1 MLANTLKL
9 AVVTAFPRDP
19 ESPHGGVEAVSVSL
33 VRALAKRE
41 ELGVHVVTTD
51 RNCDAENISQ
61 WAGATIHRLPARYGK
76 LLVYAVGQGRRQV
89 QAYLRSLKPDVVHAH
104 DTYGLM
110 VKGLE
115 IPRVFTVHGFIYE
128 DTQYSSQRFSRL
140 RSILWRWVETSGWAD
155 QPHIISNSPYVRE
168 RLCGIVKGTIH
179 DIENPTAEEFF
190 GIKRKATNGTVFSA
204 AVICEQK
211 NTLGLLKAIEQ
222 LALQG
227 TQVHLRLAGRVV
239 DAEYGR
245 RVEEFARRPAL
256 HGRVSMLGSING
268 SQVRQELAS
277 AAAFALL
284 SFQEGAPVG
293 IAEAMAVGVPVVT
306 SNRCGMPYM
315 VRHGE
320 TGFLVEPTDAD
331 DAARKLRLILTNPA
345 LATQMS
351 LRAREIASD
360 RFHPERVAQ
369 RTVEVY
375 QQLLRDRVP
384 QTTCGRLA
392 LLPT

>member
-1 MLANTLKL
+1 MNVAI
-9 AVVTAFPRDP
+9 VTTFPRDP
-19 ESPHGGVEAVSVSL
+19 ESPHGGVEAVSISL

-41 ELGVHVVTTD
+41 DLDVHVVTTD

-61 WAGATIHRLPARYGK
+61 WAGATIHRLPARYSK
-76 LLVYAVGQGRRQV
+76 LLAYAVGKGRRQV
-89 QAYLRSLKPDVVHAH
+89 QAYLRRLKPDVVHAH

-115 IPRVFTVHGFIYE
+115 IPRVFTVHGFIHE
-128 DTQYSSQRFSRL
+128 DTLYSGQRFCRL
-140 RSILWRWVETSGWAD
+140 RSILWRRVETSGWAD
-155 QPHIISNSPYVRE
+155 QPHIISISPYVRE
-168 RLCGIVKGTIH
+168 RLRGIARGVIH
-179 DIENPTAEEFF
+179 DIENPIAEEFF
-190 GIKRKATNGTVFSA
+190 QIKRTATNGTVFSA
-204 AVICEQK
+204 GVICQRK
-211 NTLGLLKAIEQ
+211 NTLGLLEAIER

-227 TQVHLRLAGRVV
+227 TQVHLRLAGRAM
-239 DAEYGR
+239 DAAYGR
-245 RVEEFARRPAL
+245 RVEEFVRRPAL
-256 HGRVSMLGSING
+256 IGRVTMLGPISG

-284 SFQEGAPVG
+284 SFEEGAPVG

-331 DAARKLRLILTNPA
+331 DAARKLGLILTNPA

-351 LRAREIASD
+351 LRAREMALD

-369 RTVEVY
+369 RTVAVY
-375 QQLLRDRVP
+375 QESLRDRMQ
-384 QTTCGRLA
+384 QTSCGRLA
-392 LLPT
+392 PLPT